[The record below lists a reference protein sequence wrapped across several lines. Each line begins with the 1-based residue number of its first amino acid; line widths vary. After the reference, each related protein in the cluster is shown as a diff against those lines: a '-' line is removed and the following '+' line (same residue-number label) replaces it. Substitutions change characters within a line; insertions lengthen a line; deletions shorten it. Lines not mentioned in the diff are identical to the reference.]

1 MGFGTI
7 TGFMDDLVARLSDM
21 AFLGYLAIPL
31 ISAAI
36 GWGTNWLAAQM
47 IFWPVEFRGFR
58 PLYLGWQGIV
68 PKRIHIMAAKSCDL
82 ITEKLLSVD
91 EVFGRVDPARVAEE
105 LRTVIRELTPRLTHE
120 IMNETAPLIW
130 NRLPS
135 AFKEPIHEKIIADS
149 PRVIERITQ
158 DMKDNIHKIFDLKQV
173 VVDALVRDKV
183 VMNDVIIGC
192 ARPELRFLVKTGLY
206 LGFIAGFGQLLVWH
220 TWQRWWFLPIF
231 GAVVGYITNWVA
243 LKLVFE
249 PKQPRRFLG
258 ITFHGLF
265 LKRQQE
271 VAEAYAAQVQT
282 GVLNP
287 TNILEG
293 LLRGPSS
300 TELFKIIH
308 HRLSEVIDESTG
320 VAKPL
325 VEVAIGTEELERL
338 KKRVVDRL
346 IEEFPQY
353 AHVLESYTL
362 ETLDIENT
370 LRTKM
375 QALDPEDFVGVIRPA
390 FEQDEWMLVVGGGIL
405 GAAVGFLQVAVFFG
419 F

>member
-1 MGFGTI
+1 MTC
-7 TGFMDDLVARLSDM
+7 SS
-21 AFLGYLAIPL
+21 
-31 ISAAI
+31 SA
-36 GWGTNWLAAQM
+36 L
-47 IFWPVEFRGFR
+47 
-58 PLYLGWQGIV
+58 
-68 PKRIHIMAAKSCDL
+68 
-82 ITEKLLSVD
+82 
-91 EVFGRVDPARVAEE
+91 
-105 LRTVIRELTPRLTHE
+105 
-120 IMNETAPLIW
+120 
-130 NRLPS
+130 
-135 AFKEPIHEKIIADS
+135 KEPIYVKIAAEA
-149 PRVIERITQ
+149 PKVVERITL
-158 DMKDNIHKIFDLKQV
+158 DMKENIGKLFDLKEV
-173 VVDALVRDKV
+173 VVSALVRNKV
-183 VMNDVIIGC
+183 VMNNVIIGC

-206 LGFIAGFGQLLVWH
+206 LGFIAGFGQLLAWH
-220 TWQRWWFLPIF
+220 TWQEWWLLPIF

-282 GVLNP
+282 GILNP

-293 LLRGPSS
+293 LLRSPSS

-325 VEVAIGTEELERL
+325 VEVAIGNEELERL

-346 IEEFPQY
+346 MEEFPQH

-370 LRTKM
+370 LRSKM

-390 FEQDEWMLVVGGGIL
+390 FQQDEWMLVVGGGIL